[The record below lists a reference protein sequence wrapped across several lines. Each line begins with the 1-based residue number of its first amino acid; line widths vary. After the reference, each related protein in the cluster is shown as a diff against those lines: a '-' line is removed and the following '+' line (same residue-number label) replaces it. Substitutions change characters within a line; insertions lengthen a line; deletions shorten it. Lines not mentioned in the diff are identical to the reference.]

1 MTLSNGRPPSSEDV
15 FAILPN
21 DIDDPARPSG
31 GNVYDRR
38 LLDGLSKLGWRVHE
52 RPVTGDWPTP
62 EPDDRARLEGE
73 LAALPDGAT
82 VLVDGLIA
90 SATPEVLALV
100 TRRLRLVVVVHMPL
114 LHDAEREALTAAAAV
129 VTTSWWSRERLLEAY
144 PLAPDR
150 VHVATP
156 GVDPAPL
163 AEPSGR
169 GGRLLCVAAVA
180 PHKGYDVLLA
190 ALAELEHRAWR
201 CVCVGTLTRDPAFVA
216 GLLPTR
222 AEFVGPLTGAA
233 LDARY
238 ATADLLVLPS
248 RGETYGMVVTEALAR
263 GVPVVAT
270 RVGGVPEALGRAP
283 GGDVPGL
290 LVAPESPVALADAL
304 ARWVDDPAL
313 RTRLR
318 VAAAARRD
326 RLTGWDRTA
335 SGLGEVLAGVCG
347 RLRSAAGGRR

>member
-100 TRRLRLVVVVHMPL
+100 TRRLRLVVLVHMPL

-144 PLAPDR
+144 PLAPGR

-263 GVPVVAT
+263 GVPVLVSD
-270 RVGGVPEALGRAP
+270 VDGLPEAVGWSPEGIR
-283 GGDVPGL
+283 PGL
-290 LVAPESPVALADAL
+290 LVPPEDPGALAG
-304 ARWVDDPAL
+304 AL
-313 RTRLR
+313 RRWLDEAPLR
-318 VAAAARRD
+318 A
-326 RLTGWDRTA
+326 
-335 SGLGEVLAGVCG
+335 
-347 RLRSAAGGRR
+347 RLRSAARGRRSGLAGWSETADRVSHVLMDMTTKVSLSR

>member
-100 TRRLRLVVVVHMPL
+100 TRRLRLVVLVHMPL

-263 GVPVVAT
+263 GVPVLVSD
-270 RVGGVPEALGRAP
+270 VDGLPEAVGWSPEGIR
-283 GGDVPGL
+283 PGL
-290 LVAPESPVALADAL
+290 LVPPEDPGALAG
-304 ARWVDDPAL
+304 AL
-313 RTRLR
+313 RRWLDEEPLR
-318 VAAAARRD
+318 A
-326 RLTGWDRTA
+326 
-335 SGLGEVLAGVCG
+335 
-347 RLRSAAGGRR
+347 RLRSAARGRRSGLAGWSETADRVSHVLMDMTTKVSVSR

>member
-38 LLDGLSKLGWRVHE
+38 LLDGL
-52 RPVTGDWPTP
+52 
-62 EPDDRARLEGE
+62 
-73 LAALPDGAT
+73 
-82 VLVDGLIA
+82 IA

-100 TRRLRLVVVVHMPL
+100 TRRLRLVVLVHMPL

-263 GVPVVAT
+263 GVPVLVSD
-270 RVGGVPEALGRAP
+270 VDGLPEAVGWSPEGIR
-283 GGDVPGL
+283 PGL
-290 LVAPESPVALADAL
+290 LVPPEDPGALAG
-304 ARWVDDPAL
+304 AL
-313 RTRLR
+313 RRWLDEAPLR
-318 VAAAARRD
+318 A
-326 RLTGWDRTA
+326 
-335 SGLGEVLAGVCG
+335 
-347 RLRSAAGGRR
+347 RLRSAAHGRRSGLTGWSETADRVSHVLMDMTTKVSVSR